1 MSTATTTQPRVSS
14 PRAHRITVDE
24 YERIIEAGVLEDPGR
39 VELIDGEMVDK
50 MGKSAEHGYA
60 TKKSLRALEGR
71 LPSGWTW
78 RSEQPVR
85 IPAFD
90 EPEPDVTVIRGTDE
104 DYEHKLPTP
113 ADVALLV
120 EVSESTLSQD
130 RGKKCSAYA
139 KAKIPVYWIIN
150 LVDRQVE
157 VYSCPAKGVYQTRK
171 DFLPG
176 QQVPIT
182 IGGQE
187 LPPIPVDS
195 LLPRLKPTKGKGR
208 PKGNG
213 A

>member
-1 MSTATTTQPRVSS
+1 
-14 PRAHRITVDE
+14 VDE

-50 MGKSAEHGYA
+50 MGKSAEHGYT
-60 TKKSLRALEGR
+60 TKKTITALGGR

-90 EPEPDVTVIRGTDE
+90 EPEPDVTVVRGTDE

-120 EVSESTLSQD
+120 EVSDSTLSQD

-139 KAKIPVYWIIN
+139 KGRIPVYWIIN
-150 LVDRQVE
+150 LVNRQVE
-157 VYSCPAKGVYQTRK
+157 VYSR
-171 DFLPG
+171 PG
-176 QQVPIT
+176 KNGYRSQQVFKSGEQVPVT
-182 IGGQE
+182 IGGRE

-195 LLPRLKPTKGKGR
+195 LLPRLKPTRGKGR

>member
-1 MSTATTTQPRVSS
+1 MSTATTTQARVLS
-14 PRAHRITVDE
+14 PRPHRITVDE

-50 MGKSAEHGYA
+50 MGKSAEHGYV
-60 TKKSLRALEGR
+60 TKKTLRALEGR

-85 IPAFD
+85 IPPFD
-90 EPEPDVTVIRGTDE
+90 EPEPDVTVVRGTDE

-113 ADVALLV
+113 ADVGLLI
-120 EVSESTLSQD
+120 EVSSSTLVQD
-130 RGKKCSAYA
+130 RGKKLSTYG
-139 KAKIPVYWIIN
+139 KGKIPVYWIVN
-150 LVDRQVE
+150 LVNRQVE
-157 VYSCPAKGVYQTRK
+157 VYSR
-171 DFLPG
+171 PG
-176 QQVPIT
+176 KTGYRSHKTYVSGEQVPLT

-187 LPPIPVDS
+187 LPPIAVDS
-195 LLPRLKPTKGKGR
+195 LLSRLKPTKGKGR